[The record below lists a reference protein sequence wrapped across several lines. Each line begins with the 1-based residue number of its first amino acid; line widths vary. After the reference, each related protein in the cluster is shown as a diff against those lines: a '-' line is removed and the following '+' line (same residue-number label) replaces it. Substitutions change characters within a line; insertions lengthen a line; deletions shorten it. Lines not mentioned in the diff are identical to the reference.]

1 MVSLSQKQQRDLLI
15 LAGLGDLLVGGK
27 LTGAAKKVIV
37 GVLRTAVPPVA
48 RFGARAGVSVAGTA
62 LGMGRLAF
70 MNPYVLG
77 GTAIYVGYQERDKI
91 KSLLE
96 QGYEIV
102 EERLPTPSM
111 PSPSMP
117 TLPSP
122 PSMPSVFPP
131 SMIPSRPI
139 GDLLRR
145 PRRKSAFNKAVGA
158 GMSAVK
164 KSKSYGGIG
173 KIKPATKVFS
183 MVTKLASAKKKKKKA
198 PKKGLRRKIWG
209 AMGRYL

>member
-37 GVLRTAVPPVA
+37 GVLRKGVPVA
-48 RFGARAGVSVAGTA
+48 ARGAAAFIPRAIGTA
-62 LGMGRLAF
+62 GMVAMRH
-70 MNPYVLG
+70 PYVTG
-77 GTAIYVGYQERDKI
+77 AAVIYVAVKERDQI
-91 KSLLE
+91 RSMLE
-96 QGYEIV
+96 QGYDIV
-102 EERLPTPSM
+102 EEHIPAM
-111 PSPSMP
+111 PS
-117 TLPSP
+117 LPSIP
-122 PSMPSVFPP
+122 AMPGIPTVLPP
-131 SMIPSRPI
+131 SMIPRMPISDVIRPA
-139 GDLLRR
+139 RA
-145 PRRKSAFNKAVGA
+145 KSAFNKAVGA

-164 KSKSYGGIG
+164 KSKLYGGIG

-198 PKKGLRRKIWG
+198 PKKGIRRKIWG

>member
-1 MVSLSQKQQRDLLI
+1 MPDFTKKQLEAIAAALAIDKGIDLVTGGRLNKMSKKILI
-15 LAGLGDLLVGGK
+15 K
-27 LTGAAKKVIV
+27 TI
-37 GVLRTAVPPVA
+37 RTLVPPVA
-48 RFGARAGVSVAGTA
+48 RFGGRAGISVAGTA
-62 LGMGRLAF
+62 LGMGRLAL

-102 EERLPTPSM
+102 EERLPPAPTIPTM
-111 PSPSMP
+111 PGIP
-117 TLPSP
+117 TVL
-122 PSMPSVFPP
+122 PP
-131 SMIPSRPI
+131 SMIPSMPISSVIRP
-139 GDLLRR
+139 

-158 GMSAVK
+158 GMKAVK
-164 KSKSYGGIG
+164 KSTSYGGIG

-183 MVTKLASAKKKKKKA
+183 LVTKLASAKKKKKKA
-198 PKKGLRRKIWG
+198 PKKGIRRKIWA

>member
-37 GVLRTAVPPVA
+37 GVLRKGVPIAARGAAAFLPRVAATAGMVA
-48 RFGARAGVSVAGTA
+48 MRH
-62 LGMGRLAF
+62 
-70 MNPYVLG
+70 PYVTG
-77 GTAIYVGYQERDKI
+77 PAVIYVAIKERDQI
-91 KSLLE
+91 RSMLE
-96 QGYEIV
+96 QGYDIV
-102 EERLPTPSM
+102 EEHLPSAPSIPSFPTIPSM
-111 PSPSMP
+111 PGIPSI
-117 TLPSP
+117 LP
-122 PSMPSVFPP
+122 PSVLDFDVGAL
-131 SMIPSRPI
+131 IK
-139 GDLLRR
+139 R

-158 GMSAVK
+158 GMKAVK
-164 KSKSYGGIG
+164 KSTSYGGIG

-198 PKKGLRRKIWG
+198 PKKGIRRKIWG

>member
-117 TLPSP
+117 TLPAIPPGMP
-122 PSMPSVFPP
+122 PSF
-131 SMIPSRPI
+131 IPSRPI

-158 GMSAVK
+158 GMSVVK

-173 KIKPATKVFS
+173 KINPATKVFS
-183 MVTKLASAKKKKKKA
+183 MVTKLASARKKKKKA
-198 PKKGLRRKIWG
+198 PKKGLRRKIWA
-209 AMGRYL
+209 AMGRYV